1 MWETDNTL
9 NSMLETD
16 NALYN
21 IWETNNTLNS
31 RGETGN
37 TLYKRLAT
45 EFKPLES
52 VHRLCM
58 TSTDRWLTV
67 LLADPPWWVNSS
79 LYVLDS
85 CCQFL
90 LGVWDK
96 GNISFWVKDDK
107 SHLHYL
113 NWFLSLQLT
122 LTWSFLQPVLR
133 TSGVSGC
140 RPDNISLEALIGL
153 FKLHIDRNA
162 NTFES
167 FIWGTFVWV
176 FTVTYGIAR
185 RRPSRNASMTIK
197 LFILPWHLVL
207 NASPVRRAGR
217 TWQRPAVSECWARR
231 PTAARPR
238 GKPGGPAARYRNSIG
253 KVTVQVP

>member
-9 NSMLETD
+9 NSMWETY

-21 IWETNNTLNS
+21 IWETDNTLYS

-37 TLYKRLAT
+37 TLYKRCWKQSSNHWKA
-45 EFKPLES
+45 
-52 VHRLCM
+52 VHRLRM

-96 GNISFWVKDDK
+96 GNISFWDKDDK
-107 SHLHYL
+107 SHLLYL
-113 NWFLSLQLT
+113 NWFLGVQLT
-122 LTWSFLQPVLR
+122 LTWSFLQPFLR
-133 TSGVSGC
+133 TSGVSGY

-162 NTFES
+162 
-167 FIWGTFVWV
+167 IILLRV
-176 FTVTYGIAR
+176 
-185 RRPSRNASMTIK
+185 
-197 LFILPWHLVL
+197 LFGGLLFGFLPLHM
-207 NASPVRRAGR
+207 G
-217 TWQRPAVSECWARR
+217 
-231 PTAARPR
+231 
-238 GKPGGPAARYRNSIG
+238 
-253 KVTVQVP
+253 